1 MAGIPVVHLG
11 GTSELRK
18 RMVRFPLKPLKQARC
33 RLMTQSF
40 ADIAAAITRTGFAF
54 AEAGDMRAV
63 LEGAGLK
70 DWEAFAK
77 SWDDLGVD
85 TYMADG
91 GRYRRRR
98 FAVFRAT
105 AEGVARK
112 PHQPHYQSRDYNP
125 LNGDIE
131 RWFEPVKP
139 EIAGHPALRAILDTC
154 YRLFHE
160 LTPAA
165 TRPSSWHVEIHQFR
179 IEANAAEAGQ
189 PTPEGMHRDGVDWV
203 LVLLVDRVNIRSGET
218 TIADQRKRPLGSFT
232 LTGALDAAMTDD
244 NRVYHGVT
252 PVTPLDPARPG
263 HRDVLVVTFRRE

>member
-1 MAGIPVVHLG
+1 
-11 GTSELRK
+11 
-18 RMVRFPLKPLKQARC
+18 
-33 RLMTQSF
+33 MTHSL
-40 ADIAAAITRTGFAF
+40 ADIARLVTRDGFAF
-54 AEAGDMRAV
+54 VRAGEMRAV
-63 LEGAGLK
+63 LEGAGLG
-70 DWEAFAK
+70 DWQAFAR

-105 AEGVARK
+105 PEGITRK

-139 EIAGHPALRAILDTC
+139 EIAEHQALRAILDAC
-154 YRLFHE
+154 FRLFHG

-165 TRPSSWHVEIHQFR
+165 TRPPSWHVEIHQFR
-179 IEANAAEAGQ
+179 IEASAAETGQ
-189 PTPEGMHRDGVDWV
+189 PTPEGLHRDGVDWV
-203 LVLLVDRVNIRSGET
+203 LVLLVDRVAVDSGET
-218 TIADQRKRPLGSFT
+218 TIADQRRRPLGSFT
-232 LTGALDAAMTDD
+232 LTDPLDAAVTDD

-263 HRDVLVVTFRRE
+263 HRDVLVVTYRRE